1 VVSSLLEDG
10 DLEAIEVGSVS
21 SGFFGSQFLAP
32 SAVGKLGLDVRS
44 SDGLGQ
50 QGLSGVTRNLDDVI
64 SKAQTLEV
72 NSLALNTSD
81 GLRTINKGSVGIN
94 DVDDDTKFADIS
106 AVVDQGNSA
115 DLNKTSERRAHFYM
129 LLKRVVSP
137 VKCDR
142 LSLDVKPR
150 PTREVR
156 LAPIAGGRFKGMT

>member
-1 VVSSLLEDG
+1 LKCLARKKEDSPQGCVASHKALDEPIRLRTDEHSRSYLLVLYIPSFLKIIILGRAIKKTYSLLEDS
-10 DLEAIEVGSVS
+10 DLEAIEVRSVS

-81 GLRTINKGSVGIN
+81 GLRTINKGLWDNELI
-94 DVDDDTKFADIS
+94 K
-106 AVVDQGNSA
+106 
-115 DLNKTSERRAHFYM
+115 K
-129 LLKRVVSP
+129 
-137 VKCDR
+137 
-142 LSLDVKPR
+142 
-150 PTREVR
+150 
-156 LAPIAGGRFKGMT
+156 